1 MAVIPCIDMKTE
13 RLSALVSVNKET
25 VEMNSVPAVNQ
36 KNELSEIKI
45 NTDQEVVDVEQ
56 ENYEAV
62 PDLTISDE

>member
-1 MAVIPCIDMKTE
+1 MKTE